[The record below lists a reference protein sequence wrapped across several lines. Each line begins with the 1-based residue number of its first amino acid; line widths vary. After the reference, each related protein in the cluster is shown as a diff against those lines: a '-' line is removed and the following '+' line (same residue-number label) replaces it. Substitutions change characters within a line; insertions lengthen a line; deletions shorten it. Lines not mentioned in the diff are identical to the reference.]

1 MCSSSFAKEWVF
13 QGEKWV
19 TIKSLIEVWGSHD
32 GECED
37 QLLINASRAKLCG
50 VSQDLNSSNF

>member
-1 MCSSSFAKEWVF
+1 MYSPPFAKEWAF
-13 QGEKWV
+13 KAEKWV

-37 QLLINASRAKLCG
+37 QLLIKGSRAELCG
-50 VSQDLNSSNF
+50 VPQDLNSSNF